1 MDRQTTGFK
10 CPGIAK
16 DSTAAGAA
24 GNTALAGTTA
34 CSGVGKQL
42 HTLPSHPAL
51 GEIQGFS

>member
-10 CPGIAK
+10 RPGIAK

-51 GEIQGFS
+51 AELEGFS